1 MSDMERLTKRIGDS
15 LVVFTQGK
23 YRDTIPAEMDNDDI
37 RMVLKKLADYEDA
50 EEQGLQREVP
60 LKIGDVAWAIRNYNG
75 VRRAQKGFVREM
87 FYTQDM
93 RLCIAVDRVARGEFG
108 KKIFRTQEEAE
119 AAIEKKGQYNVFRL

>member
-1 MSDMERLTKRIGDS
+1 MERLTRKSQNSDMVWFVDHENNNMN
-15 LVVFTQGK
+15 LE
-23 YRDTIPAEMDNDDI
+23 PCEMNPHHNRLAI
-37 RMVLKKLADYEDA
+37 QKLADYEEA
-50 EEQGLQREVP
+50 EEQGLLREVP

-119 AAIEKKGQYNVFRL
+119 AAMGRGM